1 PNAADLR
8 GLGAVRTVVDR
19 CKNQKSAGLRTVFR
33 GPRIIATNRQAPRI
47 YPRMIPLCSR
57 FDSVLFTPKMSAIA
71 SCGNYSRFPKAVAST
86 GRLDDGRFALLAP
99 CTPRVMIRTHV
110 GGVAK
115 IDVCALVLSHLSDL
129 RVFRLQPFLHL
140 SLITL
145 QRSMQRLL
153 RRDAKLGQQ
162 ATNRVRRQRNA

>member
-1 PNAADLR
+1 MRATESARSKNARNLSR
-8 GLGAVRTVVDR
+8 FFNESGYNK
-19 CKNQKSAGLRTVFR
+19 KNCS
-33 GPRIIATNRQAPRI
+33 
-47 YPRMIPLCSR
+47 LCSNKKSFQKLDEHAR
-57 FDSVLFTPKMSAIA
+57 VYAAFFLDHEPHVPFRCNRRNQT
-71 SCGNYSRFPKAVAST
+71 KAVAST

-129 RVFRLQPFLHL
+129 RVFRLQPFLHQ

-145 QRSMQRLL
+145 QRAMQRLL

-162 ATNRVRRQRNA
+162 AANR